1 MMQFANN
8 IKVPSAAQKSNSLNP
23 RKQNPSA
30 RAGLIFP
37 IHQVHRGLKEKLGGK
52 KVRSSA
58 AVQCAAALEYIA
70 AEVLELSGSVC
81 KEFNKKQITPRHIQ
95 LGIRGDEEL
104 DSMHK
109 GATIAGG
116 GVLPK
121 IHKALQPK
129 EKPKSI
135 PRTHA
140 TARISVPGKATTPNR
155 MSGAPAVS
163 NPNNKRPMS
172 KTSVGAQK

>member
-8 IKVPSAAQKSNSLNP
+8 ISKVPTSAQKSNSLNP
-23 RKQNPSA
+23 RKLNPSA

-37 IHQVHRGLKEKLGGK
+37 IHQVHRALKEKLGGK
-52 KVRSSA
+52 KVRPSA

-70 AEVLELSGSVC
+70 AEVLELSGTVC
-81 KEFNKKQITPRHIQ
+81 KELNKKSITPRHIQ

-104 DSMHK
+104 DNMHK

-121 IHKALQPK
+121 IHKALQQK

-135 PRTHA
+135 PRSRA
-140 TARISVPGKATTPNR
+140 SSINVSGKATTPNR
-155 MSGAPAVS
+155 MAGSPAVS
-163 NPNNKRPMS
+163 NPNNKRPKS
-172 KTSVGAQK
+172 KTSGGA